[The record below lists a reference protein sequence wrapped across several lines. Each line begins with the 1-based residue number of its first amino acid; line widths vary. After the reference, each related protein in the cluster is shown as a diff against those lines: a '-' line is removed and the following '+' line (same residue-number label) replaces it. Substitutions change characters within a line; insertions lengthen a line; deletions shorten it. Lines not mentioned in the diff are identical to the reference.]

1 MDAATVVA
9 LLSEAATRLR
19 EDLELMETGIIKCEC
34 FGADVTEQHMGRMA
48 ARLARIEAVIDA
60 HLDGG
65 RRADQLRLVSTHESH
80 PIR

>member
-48 ARLARIEAVIDA
+48 LRLARIEAVIDA
-60 HLDGG
+60 HLDPG
-65 RRADQLRLVSTHESH
+65 RRPELRLVSTHESH